1 MRHKVEV
8 VAEEIGPSL
17 RWATAE
23 VTKNKR
29 QPEATPQQSGRTPN
43 GRRAPQVG
51 VTRSL

>member
-29 QPEATPQQSGRTPN
+29 QSVARHEHGTTLS
-43 GRRAPQVG
+43 
-51 VTRSL
+51 